1 MVELL
6 LDRYELQ
13 FAEIMLLPSSGGRFE
28 VWVDG
33 ELVFSK
39 LAEKRFPEDAEL
51 LDLVGARLGIG

>member
-1 MVELL
+1 
-6 LDRYELQ
+6 
-13 FAEIMLLPSSGGRFE
+13 MLLPSSGGRFE

-51 LDLVGARLGIG
+51 LDLVGARLGTE